1 MSGDRKTIG
10 LTLEGREV
18 LDQLM
23 DTGFFKE
30 QMDAAKFAMTLAINQ
45 GIAPGD
51 AEGASTVWNVGSFD
65 PAGEIRQMILAL
77 YPEVE
82 TPFKACEYF
91 IDEGL
96 SQIKKVV
103 KKQKTVDLL
112 KIIKSTQPVV

>member
-10 LTLEGREV
+10 LTHEGREV
-18 LDQLM
+18 LNQLM

-30 QMDAAKFAMTLAINQ
+30 QMDAAKFGMTVAINQ

-51 AEGASTVWNVGSFD
+51 AGGASTVWNVGSFD

-77 YPEVE
+77 YPNVE
-82 TPFKACEYF
+82 APYKACEYF

-96 SQIKKVV
+96 SQINKLV

-112 KIIKSTQPVV
+112 EIIRTFQPSD